1 MTENEV
7 GVDLIHPDDIGVE
20 IPEDDGP
27 WRLAN
32 TTGDEAVMLLR
43 SVIFLFKFGMLSV
56 FSGNNCHAFFYNLTY
71 IYFLI
76 GCNVIL
82 YSKLCIHSN
91 IIFLAFWFSIDVH
104 RRFLPVM
111 KSYIL
116 VN

>member
-43 SVIFLFKFGMLSV
+43 SVIFFQIWNVVSV
-56 FSGNNCHAFFYNLTY
+56 FGE
-71 IYFLI
+71 
-76 GCNVIL
+76 
-82 YSKLCIHSN
+82 
-91 IIFLAFWFSIDVH
+91 
-104 RRFLPVM
+104 
-111 KSYIL
+111 
-116 VN
+116 